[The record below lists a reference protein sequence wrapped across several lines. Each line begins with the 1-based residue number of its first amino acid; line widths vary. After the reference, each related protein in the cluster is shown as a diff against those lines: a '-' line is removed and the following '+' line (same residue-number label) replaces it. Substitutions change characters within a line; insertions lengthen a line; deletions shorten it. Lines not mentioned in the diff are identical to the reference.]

1 MGVMSDE
8 CRHPCLIGLDLGTS
22 AVKGVLMHADG
33 RILATAERQVH
44 YSYPQPEWVEADAEH
59 QYRGVLE
66 VIRDLAAQSPG
77 PVMALAAAAAS
88 GNSLLADAKGRPL
101 TPVINWM
108 DRRSVGHPPSALEG
122 LTPEAVRQVT
132 GWPCVE
138 IFPLAQLAWLQ
149 ENHPALYRSAGRV
162 CLNTDWLLFRLTGQ
176 WVMDYSTATTFHLQD
191 QVSRRWHLPFLKR
204 LGIAETQLSR
214 LTGSG
219 IAVGP
224 LTPEAAAAT
233 GLTTETLAVTGSFDH
248 PSAAR
253 AAGIREPGQLL
264 LSCGTSWVGFTP
276 FGDRDTIL
284 GAGMLCDPFLSD
296 HGGPWGGIFAVPAI
310 GPVINWYVDNVIA
323 PGEENRLRIFNDLAA
338 QAAPGAGG
346 LVIDLKEPPR
356 PVDADRKQVARA
368 VMEGAARA
376 LNGLLMNLKTAG
388 FHFDQ
393 AVMVGGPSK
402 SPVWPGILAEI
413 TGLNLSVGS
422 AHAGA
427 KGAAMLAAEGAGIS
441 LDTKDPS
448 DPSDR
453 SDPPMKGTP

>member
-1 MGVMSDE
+1 
-8 CRHPCLIGLDLGTS
+8 
-22 AVKGVLMHADG
+22 
-33 RILATAERQVH
+33 
-44 YSYPQPEWVEADAEH
+44 
-59 QYRGVLE
+59 
-66 VIRDLAAQSPG
+66 
-77 PVMALAAAAAS
+77 
-88 GNSLLADAKGRPL
+88 
-101 TPVINWM
+101 
-108 DRRSVGHPPSALEG
+108 
-122 LTPEAVRQVT
+122 
-132 GWPCVE
+132 
-138 IFPLAQLAWLQ
+138 
-149 ENHPALYRSAGRV
+149 
-162 CLNTDWLLFRLTGQ
+162 
-176 WVMDYSTATTFHLQD
+176 
-191 QVSRRWHLPFLKR
+191 
-204 LGIAETQLSR
+204 
-214 LTGSG
+214 
-219 IAVGP
+219 
-224 LTPEAAAAT
+224 
-233 GLTTETLAVTGSFDH
+233 
-248 PSAAR
+248 
-253 AAGIREPGQLL
+253 
-264 LSCGTSWVGFTP
+264 
-276 FGDRDTIL
+276 
-284 GAGMLCDPFLSD
+284 
-296 HGGPWGGIFAVPAI
+296 
-310 GPVINWYVDNVIA
+310 VDNVIA

-356 PVDADRKQVARA
+356 PPDADRKQVARA